1 MADYLIKDT
10 TLTNIADAIRAKKS
24 STDTYTPAEMA
35 TAISSIETG
44 GGGGPTAEDLTFTG
58 DLQYFNYYGR
68 MSKLIKKYGSQMSF
82 NYVSNM
88 DHAFQGNDTL
98 NSDFSN
104 WTINLR
110 NHASLINAFCSTSSI
125 KKLPKFAGG
134 SIDSC
139 SSIFYDFNGEN
150 IPDDL
155 FTNTTF
161 NLTSTANRYHGMF
174 TDCHY
179 LKKVPSWF
187 SNAAFNTASH
197 TFLSYANI
205 YYSTF
210 RSCWQLNEIII
221 PLVLS
226 PVELNQNCFDSCLY
240 DIHNARKIVFA
251 PSPDSTNESCNWK
264 NQVID
269 LTIHVGYGEGDNN
282 VSVRGDD
289 KKIYDA
295 TTYAAL
301 KNDPN
306 AWTKNLEYSFYNH
319 DSALET
325 LNSLPYTGNS
335 ASQSSPNIIKFNGE
349 SGSATD
355 GGAINTLT
363 TAEIAQA
370 TNRCWSVSYV

>member
-58 DLQYFNYYGR
+58 DLTKFNYYGR

-82 NYVSNM
+82 NSVSHM
-88 DHAFQGNDTL
+88 DYAFQGNDTL

-104 WTINLR
+104 WTINLS
-110 NHASLINAFCSTSSI
+110 NKASLSWTFSSNGSI
-125 KKLPKFAGG
+125 KKFPKFAGG
-134 SIDSC
+134 SISKC
-139 SSIFYDFNGEN
+139 SNMFYQFNGEN
-150 IPDDL
+150 IADDL
-155 FTNTTF
+155 FSNTTF
-161 NLTSTANRYHGMF
+161 NLNGSGIDYSNMF
-174 TDCHY
+174 RECYY
-179 LKKVPSWF
+179 LKKVPLWF
-187 SNAAFNTASH
+187 SNMAFTTANFTIS
-197 TFLSYANI
+197 S
-205 YYSTF
+205 YSTPYARCF
-210 RSCWQLNEIII
+210 EYCRQLNEITL
-221 PLVLS
+221 PLILS
-226 PVELNQNCFDSCLY
+226 PVHLQSNTFANTFKEVNR
-240 DIHNARKIVFA
+240 ARKIVFA
-251 PSPDSTNESCNWK
+251 PSPESGNESCNWK

-269 LTIHVGYGEGDNN
+269 LTTHVGYADGGIGDA
-282 VSVRGDD
+282 S
-289 KKIYDA
+289 KKIYNA

-301 KNDPN
+301 KNDPY
-306 AWTKNLEYSFYNH
+306 AWTEDITYSFYNH

-325 LNSLPYTGNS
+325 LNSLPFTGNS
-335 ASQSSPNIIKFNGE
+335 ASHSSPNIIKFQGE

-370 TNRCWSVSYV
+370 ANRCWSVSYV

>member
-88 DHAFQGNDTL
+88 DKAFQGNDTL

-104 WTINLR
+104 WTINLS
-110 NHASLINAFCSTSSI
+110 NHASLTEAFSSNSSI
-125 KKLPKFAGG
+125 KKFPKFAGG
-134 SIDSC
+134 AINKC
-139 SSIFYDFNGEN
+139 SKMFYQFFGEN

-155 FTNTTF
+155 FSNTTF
-161 NLTSTANRYHGMF
+161 NLNSSNNNYLSLF
-174 TDCHY
+174 KECSY
-179 LKKVPSWF
+179 LKKVPLWF
-187 SNAAFNTASH
+187 SNMTFTRANFTSTA
-197 TFLSYANI
+197 TPYPFCFQYC
-205 YYSTF
+205 YS
-210 RSCWQLNEIII
+210 LNEITL
-221 PLVLS
+221 PLILS
-226 PVELNQNCFDSCLY
+226 PVKLDQNAFLSTFEEV
-240 DIHNARKIVFA
+240 NSARKIVFA
-251 PSPDSTNESCNWK
+251 PSPESGNESCNWK
-264 NQVID
+264 RQVID
-269 LTIHVGYGEGDNN
+269 LTKHVGYGDRDIGD
-282 VSVRGDD
+282 SS

-301 KNDPN
+301 KNDPD
-306 AWTKNLEYSFYNH
+306 AWTKKLEYSFYNH
-319 DSALET
+319 DAALET
-325 LNSLPYTGNS
+325 LNSLPFTGNS
-335 ASQSSPNIIKFNGE
+335 ASQSSPNIIKFQGQ

-370 TNRCWSVSYV
+370 ANRCWSVSYV

>member
-10 TLTNIADAIRAKKS
+10 TLTNIANAIRAKKS

-58 DLQYFNYYGR
+58 DLSYFNYYGR
-68 MSKLIKKYGSQMSF
+68 MGKLIKKYGSQMSF
-82 NYVSNM
+82 NYVSHM
-88 DHAFQGNDTL
+88 DKAFQGNDTL

-104 WTINLR
+104 LTINLSNR
-110 NHASLINAFCSTSSI
+110 ASLWYTFSSNGSI
-125 KKLPKFAGG
+125 KKFPKFAGG
-134 SIDSC
+134 SIDKC
-139 SSIFYDFNGEN
+139 EDMFYRFDGET

-155 FTNTTF
+155 FSNTTF
-161 NLTSTANRYHGMF
+161 NLKNAACDYSELFRESYH
-174 TDCHY
+174 
-179 LKKVPSWF
+179 LKKVPLWF
-187 SNAAFNTASH
+187 SNMAFTRANFTVSP
-197 TFLSYANI
+197 YATPYNVC
-205 YYSTF
+205 F
-210 RSCWQLNEIII
+210 KFCRRLNEITL

-226 PVELNQNCFDSCLY
+226 PVNIDQNAFLETFEQVSS
-240 DIHNARKIVFA
+240 ARKIVFA
-251 PSPDSTNESCNWK
+251 PSPESANESCNWK

-269 LTIHVGYGEGDNN
+269 LTKYVGYCNRGIGD
-282 VSVRGDD
+282 SS

-301 KNDPN
+301 KNDPD
-306 AWTKNLEYSFYNH
+306 AWTDDITYSFYNH

-325 LNSLPYTGNS
+325 LNSLPFTGNS
-335 ASQSSPNIIKFNGE
+335 ASQSSPNIIKFKGE

-370 TNRCWSVSYV
+370 ANRRWSVSYV

>member
-10 TLTNIADAIRAKKS
+10 TLTNIADAIRQKKS

-44 GGGGPTAEDLTFTG
+44 GGELTEEDLTFTG
-58 DLQYFNYYGR
+58 DLSYFNYYGR
-68 MSKLIKKYGSQMSF
+68 MSKLIKKYGSLMSF
-82 NYVSNM
+82 NSVSNM
-88 DHAFQGNDTL
+88 DHAFQGEDTL

-104 WTINLR
+104 WTINLS
-110 NHASLINAFCSTSSI
+110 NHASLIGTFSSCPI
-125 KKLPKFAGG
+125 KKLPKFTGG

-139 SSIFYDFNGEN
+139 SQIFYSFGGEN

-155 FTNTTF
+155 FTNTNF
-161 NLTSTANRYHGMF
+161 NLTSTANIYYAIF
-174 TDCHY
+174 TDCYY

-187 SNAAFNTASH
+187 SNAAFNTESH
-197 TFLSYANI
+197 TFSSYANI
-205 YYSTF
+205 YYNTF
-210 RSCWQLNEIII
+210 RNCWQLNEIIM

-226 PVELNQNCFDSCLY
+226 PVNLDSNCFDSCFY

-269 LTIHVGYGEGDNN
+269 LTINVGYGERDNN
-282 VSVRGDD
+282 VLVRGDD

-301 KNDPN
+301 KNDPD
-306 AWTKNLEYSFYNH
+306 AWTKKLEYSFYNH

-325 LNSLPYTGNS
+325 LNSLPYTGNY

-370 TNRCWSVSYV
+370 ANRCWSVSYV

>member
-68 MSKLIKKYGSQMSF
+68 MGKLIKKYGSQMSF
-82 NYVSNM
+82 NDVSDM
-88 DHAFQGNDTL
+88 DYAFKGNDTL

-110 NHASLINAFCSTSSI
+110 NKASLEQTFASTSSI
-125 KKLPKFAGG
+125 KKFPKFAGG
-134 SIDSC
+134 SIDNC
-139 SSIFYDFNGEN
+139 SNMFYHFAGEN

-155 FTNTTF
+155 FSNTTF
-161 NLTSTANRYHGMF
+161 NLNSSKCDYSSLFRECYP
-174 TDCHY
+174 
-179 LKKVPSWF
+179 LKKVPLWF
-187 SNAAFNTASH
+187 SNMAFTRANFT
-197 TFLSYANI
+197 LSAYKTP
-205 YYSTF
+205 YSNSF
-210 RSCWQLNEIII
+210 QYCDMLKEITL

-226 PVELNQNCFDSCLY
+226 PVKIDS
-240 DIHNARKIVFA
+240 NTFTTTFKEVNSARKIVFA
-251 PSPDSTNESCNWK
+251 PSPESGNESCNWK

-269 LTIHVGYGEGDNN
+269 LTSYVGYANGGIGD
-282 VSVRGDD
+282 SS
-289 KKIYDA
+289 KKIYNA

-301 KNDPN
+301 KNDPD
-306 AWTKNLEYSFYNH
+306 AWTDTLEYSFYNH

-325 LNSLPYTGNS
+325 LNSLPFTGNS
-335 ASQSSPNIIKFNGE
+335 ASQSSPNIIKFQGQ

-370 TNRCWSVSYV
+370 ANRCWSVSYV

>member
-58 DLQYFNYYGR
+58 DLTKFNYYGR
-68 MSKLIKKYGSQMSF
+68 MSKLIKKYGSLMRF
-82 NYVSNM
+82 NDVSYM
-88 DHAFQGNDTL
+88 DYAFQGNDPL

-104 WTINLR
+104 WTINLS
-110 NHASLINAFCSTSSI
+110 NKASLTWAFSSTSSI
-125 KKLPKFAGG
+125 KKFPKFAGG
-134 SIDSC
+134 SINKCDNMFYQF
-139 SSIFYDFNGEN
+139 SSEN

-155 FTNTTF
+155 FSNTTF
-161 NLTSTANRYHGMF
+161 NLNGSKIDYSSMF
-174 TDCHY
+174 RACYY
-179 LKKVPSWF
+179 LKKVPLWY
-187 SNAAFNTASH
+187 SNMAFTR
-197 TFLSYANI
+197 ANFTI
-205 YYSTF
+205 SAYSTPYTRCF
-210 RSCWQLNEIII
+210 EYCRGLNEITL
-221 PLVLS
+221 PLILS
-226 PVELNQNCFDSCLY
+226 PVKLDS
-240 DIHNARKIVFA
+240 NAFTSTFKEVNRARKIVFA
-251 PSPDSTNESCNWK
+251 PSPESGNESCNWK

-269 LTIHVGYGEGDNN
+269 LTTYVGYVNGGIGDA
-282 VSVRGDD
+282 S
-289 KKIYDA
+289 KKIYNA

-301 KNDPN
+301 KNDPD
-306 AWTKNLEYSFYNH
+306 AWTEDITYSFYNH

-325 LNSLPYTGNS
+325 LNSLPYTGNH
-335 ASQSSPNIIKFNGE
+335 ASQSSPNIIKFKGE

-370 TNRCWSVSYV
+370 ANRCWSVSYV

>member
-35 TAISSIETG
+35 TAISSIQTG
-44 GGGGPTAEDLTFTG
+44 GGGGPTADDLTFTG
-58 DLQYFNYYGR
+58 DLTKFNYYGR

-82 NYVSNM
+82 NYVSHM
-88 DHAFQGNDTL
+88 DNAFQGNDTP

-104 WTINLR
+104 WTINLS
-110 NHASLINAFCSTSSI
+110 NGASLMQTFSSNSSI

-134 SIDSC
+134 SINSC
-139 SSIFYDFNGEN
+139 ASMFYDFQGEN

-155 FTNTTF
+155 FTNTIF
-161 NLTSTANRYHGMF
+161 NLTNTSNRYESVF
-174 TDCHY
+174 YNCNY
-179 LKKVPSWF
+179 LKKVPLWF
-187 SNAAFNTASH
+187 SNAAFNTANF
-197 TFLSYANI
+197 TFISYINI
-205 YYSTF
+205 YTQTF
-210 RSCWQLNEIII
+210 RHCWQLNEIIM

-226 PVELNQNCFDSCLY
+226 PVYLNQNCFDSTFS
-240 DIHNARKIVFA
+240 DTHNARKIVFA

-269 LTIHVGYGEGDNN
+269 LSISVGYGERDNN
-282 VSVRGDD
+282 VAVRGDD

-325 LNSLPYTGNS
+325 LNSLPYTGNH
-335 ASQSSPNIIKFNGE
+335 ASQSSPNIIKFKGE

-355 GGAINTLT
+355 SGAINTLT

-370 TNRCWSVSYV
+370 ANRCWSVSYV

>member
-58 DLQYFNYYGR
+58 DLTKFNYHGR
-68 MSKLIKKYGSQMSF
+68 MSKLIKKYGSLMSF
-82 NYVSNM
+82 NYVSYM
-88 DHAFQGNDTL
+88 DNAFQGNDTL
-98 NSDFSN
+98 NPDFSN
-104 WTINLR
+104 WTINLS
-110 NHASLINAFCSTSSI
+110 NNASLLQTFSSNGSI

-134 SIDSC
+134 SINSC
-139 SSIFYDFNGEN
+139 ANMFYSFYGEN

-155 FTNTTF
+155 FTDTTF
-161 NLTSTANRYHGMF
+161 NLTSTANRYESIF
-174 TDCHY
+174 YDCNY
-179 LKKVPSWF
+179 LKKVPLWF
-187 SNAAFNTASH
+187 SNMAFNTDNF
-197 TFLSYANI
+197 TFISYMNI
-205 YYSTF
+205 YTQTF
-210 RSCWQLNEIII
+210 RHCWQLNEIIM

-226 PVELNQNCFDSCLY
+226 PVYLNSNCFDSTFS
-240 DIHNARKIVFA
+240 DTHNARKIVFA

-269 LTIHVGYGEGDNN
+269 LTINVGYGERDNN
-282 VSVRGDD
+282 VTVRGED

-295 TTYAAL
+295 TTYTAL

-325 LNSLPYTGNS
+325 LNSLPYTGNH
-335 ASQSSPNIIKFNGE
+335 ASQSSPNIIKFAGE

>member
-35 TAISSIETG
+35 TAISSIQTG

-197 TFLSYANI
+197 TFSSYANI

-269 LTIHVGYGEGDNN
+269 LTINVGYGEGDNN